1 MLRAAFVDNYS
12 PRKGDK
18 QSMRGRPGDLLAPKK
33 DVLIL
38 LRHGESRSIQMLQTR
53 GCGLQMLMSLEA
65 RSAFLLPIDHLSRG
79 LNCDGTRWLRVGSL
93 HSAAVECRGINFYSP
108 IMRGSRQRWSR
119 CQHSRQKQRVLEAL
133 ITHQAVR
140 IQKKGLDGRSWHR
153 RAIDAGSLEKRKSQP
168 T

>member
-1 MLRAAFVDNYS
+1 MLTAAFVDNYS

-18 QSMRGRPGDLLAPKK
+18 QTMRGRPGDLLAPKK

-65 RSAFLLPIDHLSRG
+65 RSAFLSPIDRLSRG
-79 LNCDGTRWLRVGSL
+79 INCGGRWWLRVGPL
-93 HSAAVECRGINFYSP
+93 HPAALECEGINFYSP

-119 CQHSRQKQRVLEAL
+119 CPHSRQKQRVLEAL
-133 ITHQAVR
+133 ITRQAVR
-140 IQKKGLDGRSWHR
+140 IHERGTR
-153 RAIDAGSLEKRKSQP
+153 REIMASTGD
-168 T
+168 